1 MRCWTC
7 SATSKNHNNTGGEK
21 RLKKRFAINVLEQ
34 DLSVLSDKG
43 DEYVESVVQYV
54 NERAREIKEASENV
68 SNLSIAILVAL
79 NIADELFK
87 TKEEK
92 EHLTN
97 TLKGRTERLI
107 EYIDGKKKRMTDPL
121 NFS

>member
-1 MRCWTC
+1 M
-7 SATSKNHNNTGGEK
+7 
-21 RLKKRFAINVLEQ
+21 KKRFAINVLEQ

>member
-1 MRCWTC
+1 MHCWTC
-7 SATSKNHNNTGGEK
+7 SATSKNHNNAGGGK

-43 DEYVESVVQYV
+43 DEYVEGVVQYV

-87 TKEEK
+87 TKEEQ
-92 EHLTN
+92 ENLTN
-97 TLKGRTERLI
+97 ILKGRTERLI
-107 EYIDGKKKRMTDPL
+107 EYIDGKKQRVTDPL